1 MTIFTKVQLST
12 EIIFVLTC
20 SLNCVLII
28 REEMKILKIIIDD
41 DLLEEIC
48 RK

>member
-1 MTIFTKVQLST
+1 MIIFTKVQLST

-20 SLNCVLII
+20 SLTCFLII
-28 REEMKILKIIIDD
+28 RVEIKILKTVVDD
-41 DLLEEIC
+41 DLLDEIC